1 MIFCVR
7 MLAISELLNIVK
19 TMSSFHISMHHII
32 RMCVCEGTKVGRVDG
47 EGSREG
53 VMGHIQNG
61 TKRVT
66 LFGCWT

>member
-7 MLAISELLNIVK
+7 MLAISELLILVK
-19 TMSSFHISMHHII
+19 GSFHISMHHNTYV
-32 RMCVCEGTKVGRVDG
+32 RLWKAKVGRVDG

-66 LFGCWT
+66 LFGVGT